1 MPTFDQH
8 TRINAPVDKVW
19 AILTNPATWGQWFPG
34 VDRVTNLDAVAA
46 NATFQWQ
53 HGNETGSGT
62 IVAVDDD
69 RGLLKVVT
77 SHDGHQVTHTFDL
90 DRAGGLFG
98 IGGNDT
104 RLDYKREYDAPGG
117 VIGEFITGGNPV
129 DALTVKQTLEKVKN
143 LAEG

>member
-8 TRINAPVDKVW
+8 MKINAPVDKVW
-19 AILTNPATWGQWFPG
+19 AILTNPATWGQWFPN
-34 VDRVTNLDAVAA
+34 VDQVTSLGAVAA
-46 NATFQWQ
+46 DTTFQWQ

-62 IVAVDDD
+62 IVAVDND

-98 IGGNDT
+98 LGGNDT
-104 RLDYKREYDAPGG
+104 RLDYKREYHTAGG
-117 VIGEFITGGNPV
+117 AIGEFIAGGNPV
-129 DALTVKQTLEKVKN
+129 DALALKQTLEKVKN
-143 LAEG
+143 LAEV